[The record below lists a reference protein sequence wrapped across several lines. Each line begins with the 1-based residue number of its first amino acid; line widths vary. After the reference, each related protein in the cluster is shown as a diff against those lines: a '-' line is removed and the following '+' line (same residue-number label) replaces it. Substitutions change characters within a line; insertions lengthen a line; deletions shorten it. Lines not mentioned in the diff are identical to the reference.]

1 MKTIWGVVGGLIIS
15 WSVYV
20 NISKLGQSC
29 WAKSDLPWATR
40 SARRL
45 PVPCS
50 VFVELGLSSWWALM

>member
-1 MKTIWGVVGGLIIS
+1 MKTICGVFGGLIIS

-20 NISKLGQSC
+20 KICSWGHSWCAIS
-29 WAKSDLPWATR
+29 ALPWATR

-50 VFVELGLSSWWALM
+50 VLVACGLSS